1 MWPLLPVLLP
11 AIRFE
16 EPRGDAL
23 KRQTL
28 QMWIL
33 WPRVRW
39 GYHTQQPHTHAH
51 RGEAVQVSNR
61 EYPPTH
67 PTHSLLL
74 PAPCCRLSASLAS
87 FTYIQYGTQLT
98 PFTYLLTPFLLPNN
112 LPITCWHRSYKGR
125 HFFVSMKEK
134 KSFYLIQINQHSLSI
149 TCVIELSHLYNK
161 LTRDSSD
168 WLPWCRYHKARR
180 F

>member
-1 MWPLLPVLLP
+1 MYKFAKRLQATSWFHQDPIIRKSIGLTYTPVLFSHLSLSQTIPVWPLLPVLLP
-11 AIRFE
+11 AIRSE

-33 WPRVRW
+33 WPCVRW

-74 PAPCCRLSASLAS
+74 PAPCRRLRLAWPVSL
-87 FTYIQYGTQLT
+87 TYGTQLS

-112 LPITCWHRSYKGR
+112 LPITCWHRSYKGC
-125 HFFVSMKEK
+125 HFF
-134 KSFYLIQINQHSLSI
+134 
-149 TCVIELSHLYNK
+149 
-161 LTRDSSD
+161 
-168 WLPWCRYHKARR
+168 
-180 F
+180 